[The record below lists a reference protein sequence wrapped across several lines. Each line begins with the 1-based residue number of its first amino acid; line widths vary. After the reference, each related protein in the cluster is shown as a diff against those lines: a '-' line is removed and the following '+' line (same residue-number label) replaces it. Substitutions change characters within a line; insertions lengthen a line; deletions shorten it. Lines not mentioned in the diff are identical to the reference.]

1 MKSVVKS
8 VVTLCLLLIASSL
21 IFTRQDRA
29 QMGAEE
35 NRILSLENAWS
46 QAEQHKDMKILDE
59 LLSVNLAYVE
69 YDGTFM
75 TKADYLA
82 SRQKA
87 SLQPAQ
93 VTNESTTVHIYGNSA
108 VVTGVYKEKGVN
120 NGKSYEHR
128 GRFTDTW
135 VSENGVWRCVASQ
148 STLISH

>member
-1 MKSVVKS
+1 MKRTWVVFI
-8 VVTLCLLLIASSL
+8 LLVLASL
-21 IFTRQDRA
+21 VFTRHSFA
-29 QMGAEE
+29 QVGTEE

-46 QAEQHKDMKILDE
+46 QAEQRKDMKVLDE
-59 LLSVNLAYVE
+59 LLSSTLVYVE
-69 YDGTFM
+69 YDGTIM

-93 VTNESTTVHIYGNSA
+93 VTNESTTVHMYGNSA
-108 VVTGVYKEKGVN
+108 VVTGVYREKGVN

-135 VSENGVWRCVASQ
+135 VSEDGVWRCVASQ
-148 STLISH
+148 STLIAR